1 MVGILVVSHGKLAE
15 ALISSV
21 QFLVGNLERVKG
33 ISIWPRDGKEEVKDR
48 IQKGVGEVDDGNGV
62 VILTDL
68 LGGTPTNLSL
78 SILED
83 GKVEVV
89 TGVNLPMLLTLS
101 SYRKERSLREVGRL
115 VKKSG
120 RRSIIL
126 VKGVLGRRKGKRLRK
141 SVKHDGKPHVEN
153 YGDHPL
159 LSTQGRK
166 NDA

>member
-1 MVGILVVSHGKLAE
+1 MVGILVISHGRLAD

-21 QFLVGNLERVKG
+21 QFLVGNLTKIKG
-33 ISIWPRDGKEEVKDR
+33 ISIWPNDKKEEIQER
-48 IQKGVGEVDDGNGV
+48 IQKGIEEVDEGDGV

-78 SILED
+78 TLFHEN
-83 GKVEVV
+83 GVEVV

-101 SYRKERSLREVGRL
+101 SYRSEKSLSEVSKL

-126 VKGVLGRRKGKRLRK
+126 AKKVGGRPKR
-141 SVKHDGKPHVEN
+141 SPF
-153 YGDHPL
+153 
-159 LSTQGRK
+159 
-166 NDA
+166 